1 MPIVRFRFSRVIRI
15 LSVLSLCGFP
25 SLSIAASIQVRGLSC
40 EHTPEPMGIETSTP
54 RFSWKLDSANN
65 GEAQTARQI
74 LVSGSP
80 ELLAADKGDVW
91 DSGWQQGSGSRLIP
105 YAGPPLSPLQ
115 GYWWKVRIK
124 DSAGEISQ
132 WSAPARFATGLLD
145 GKVPAG
151 EWIFHSG
158 ADPQTGVS
166 WFRKSL
172 RLESVPRQALVLL
185 ASRGYHE
192 FYVNGKKVDD
202 RALAPNASIT
212 GPGAMAKR
220 TLYVVYDIAP
230 FLQAGENTLG
240 VWLSPGRV
248 GANPKVEPAFLFYT
262 DIGGQVVA
270 SDTSWKTRTSNLSR
284 YFPDIPKP
292 FFGGERWD
300 DGASDPGWN
309 QNGYS
314 DSGWA
319 AAASRSETSA
329 LSADITP
336 PTRRVETIEAKKVE
350 RRRDGSVLVDFGGYL
365 TGQLEARVQGEPGRP
380 VRFRTLGDLD
390 KPVDYGQISEVVPGP
405 TGKAVFQ
412 HHFNWMCG
420 RWIEVTG
427 LTGNPVPSDFKVH
440 RISTDF
446 ERIGKFDSSSDLLNR
461 IYETDLNTYRN
472 LTLDGYNHDCTH
484 RERRGYGEHAF
495 ASSRGMAGN
504 YDLTA
509 FVRKWLR
516 DWRDV
521 QQADGF
527 IPHTAPDAAGGGGT
541 LWSSFTVLGPWDF
554 YLQSGD
560 PKLLEENQDSA
571 KRWMEYLNAAASGG
585 TLSRYE
591 SRDKFQ
597 FLGDWA
603 RPVPPDQMG
612 HDSHV
617 SNFGESPQ
625 ALCFN
630 NGIYALLLQTMDEI
644 SNALGKSDDVKTWN
658 ERLAVFRPA
667 AHGKF
672 FVPATGDYVEPNQ
685 VLSMLAQLAGIVPPA
700 DLDKVRSA
708 LEAEMKSKNFID
720 AGSSGL
726 AVFLEFILRHPEYHQ
741 WFFDVLQRREYPG
754 YAYFLDQGFNTWPEL
769 WATDCSSK
777 VHSCYIGV
785 SSFFIRALA
794 GIQPLPEGP
803 GYARF
808 AVKPTFVK
816 GLDRVSYEFDSPRGW
831 IKVKWERKDN
841 VIVLALTVPPGA
853 AADVDLPSGKQTVG
867 SGMHQFRCKT
877 SGEQSKK

>member
-1 MPIVRFRFSRVIRI
+1 MFLLRFSPTLCI
-15 LSVLSLCGFP
+15 LAALTFGGFSSLTV
-25 SLSIAASIQVRGLSC
+25 AASMQVRGLSC
-40 EHTPEPMGIETSTP
+40 EHVPEPMGIETSSP
-54 RFSWKLDSANN
+54 RFSWKLDSTEN
-65 GEAQTARQI
+65 GQSQTAWQI
-74 LVSGSP
+74 LVAGSP
-80 ELLAADKGDVW
+80 SLLASDKGDLW
-91 DSGWQQGSGSRLIP
+91 DSGWQDGAGSRLIP
-105 YAGPPLSPLQ
+105 YAGAPLAALQ
-115 GYWWKVRIK
+115 TYWWKVRVK
-124 DSAGEISQ
+124 DRSGVTSQ
-132 WSAPARFATGLLD
+132 WSTPARFATGLPD
-145 GKVPAG
+145 GRVPAG
-151 EWIFHSG
+151 EWIFNSE
-158 ADPQTGVS
+158 ADPKTGVA
-166 WFRKSL
+166 WFRKSF
-172 RLESVPRQALVLL
+172 RLKIVPKQALVLL

-202 RALAPNASIT
+202 RALAPNASIA

-220 TLYVVYDIAP
+220 TLYVVYDIGP
-230 FLQAGENTLG
+230 FLQAGENLLA

-248 GANPKVEPAFLFYT
+248 GASPKVSPAFLLYAN
-262 DIGGQVVA
+262 IGGEVVV
-270 SDTSWKTRTSNLSR
+270 SNTSWKTRISNLSR
-284 YFPDIPKP
+284 YFPDVPKP

-300 DGASDPGWN
+300 DGASVPDWN
-309 QNGYS
+309 QIGSS
-314 DSGWA
+314 DSGWT
-319 AAASRSETSA
+319 AAASRSETPA

-336 PTRRVETIEAKKVE
+336 PTRRVETIRAKKID
-350 RRRDGSVLVDFGGYL
+350 RRPDGSVLVDFGGYF
-365 TGQLEARVQGEPGRP
+365 TGQLEARVQGEPGHP
-380 VRFRTLGDLD
+380 VTFRTLGDLD
-390 KPVDYGQISEVVPGP
+390 KPVDYGQFSQVIPGP

-412 HHFNWMCG
+412 HHFHWTCG

-427 LTGNPVPSDFKVH
+427 LTGTPELSDFKVH

-446 ERIGKFDSSSDLLNR
+446 ERIGKFDSSNDLLNR

-495 ASSRGMAGN
+495 ATSRGMAGN

-509 FVRKWLR
+509 FVRKWFR

-527 IPHTAPDAAGGGGT
+527 MPHTAPDAAGGGGT

-554 YLQSGD
+554 YVQSGD
-560 PKLLEENQDSA
+560 RKLLEENQDSA
-571 KRWMEYLNAAASGG
+571 KRWMNYLNAAVKDG

-630 NGIYALLLQTMDEI
+630 NGIYALLLQTMGGVSD
-644 SNALGKSDDVKTWN
+644 ALGNPDDVKAWS
-658 ERLAVFRPA
+658 ERLAAFRPA
-667 AHGKF
+667 AHEKF

-685 VLSMLAQLAGIVPPA
+685 VLSMLAQLTGIVPQA
-700 DLDKVRSA
+700 DLNKARSA

-726 AVFLEFILRHPEYHQ
+726 AVFLEFIVRHPEYHQ

-785 SSFFIRALA
+785 SSFLIRALA
-794 GIQPLPEGP
+794 GIQPLSEEP

-816 GLDRVSYEFDSPRGW
+816 GLDRVSYEFDSPQGW
-831 IKVKWERKDN
+831 IKVKWERKGAE
-841 VIVLALTVPPGA
+841 IVLDLTVPPGA
-853 AADVDLPSGKQTVG
+853 SADVCLPSGNQSVG
-867 SGMHQFRCKT
+867 SGMHQFRCQNSNNK
-877 SGEQSKK
+877 